1 MAKQRAR
8 RECIIIIDR
17 KEKEFKTTMVSHGKG
32 KGKAPKKTKKQLE
45 EERRKTPL
53 SHSRSPPR
61 RGEARPGG
69 ARTQATRGRV
79 TEARRR
85 GAHPPR
91 GRGQARRRGTRT
103 SHRISGTT
111 HPSHT
116 LTERRGALLRHHPEE
131 VPRGDGA
138 HGAKERGKWTH
149 LSPRSLIHC
158 LTRLV
163 GQIPQMQHAARP
175 LLRERNHDPPHP
187 VAREERTQPRRV
199 RAQLPGGRERKHCPS
214 LHSHR

>member
-8 RECIIIIDR
+8 RECIIITDR

-69 ARTQATRGRV
+69 ARTQAARGRV

-149 LSPRSLIHC
+149 LSRPAQSL
-158 LTRLV
+158 T
-163 GQIPQMQHAARP
+163 AS
-175 LLRERNHDPPHP
+175 P
-187 VAREERTQPRRV
+187 V
-199 RAQLPGGRERKHCPS
+199 
-214 LHSHR
+214 